1 MKATAVALLLAAV
14 PARAFV
20 TISQSRFGAQVN
32 HIRDLF
38 ANTSDPSWT
47 GWPHT
52 DIPDQQLLGYTWK
65 VPSDPTSKDGLG
77 GGITW
82 AWDPNFCDQIMPR
95 FREDFFFV
103 PFVTCSMIKAAMG
116 RGFASWASNHAM
128 LSFTDVTVE
137 CEKLGQLNEGC
148 PLAEIWVTA
157 NGADGGVSGGVQEGQ
172 SAEGLTVEPVE
183 ERLGGGTS
191 AALAVPVA
199 RYALDFRYTNGVRPS
214 TGRVI
219 ET

>member
-1 MKATAVALLLAAV
+1 
-14 PARAFV
+14 
-20 TISQSRFGAQVN
+20 
-32 HIRDLF
+32 
-38 ANTSDPSWT
+38 
-47 GWPHT
+47 
-52 DIPDQQLLGYTWK
+52 
-65 VPSDPTSKDGLG
+65 
-77 GGITW
+77 
-82 AWDPNFCDQIMPR
+82 MPQ

-116 RGFASWASNHAM
+116 RGFASWASNSAM

-157 NGADGGVSGGVQEGQ
+157 NGADGGASAGVQQGQ
-172 SAEGLTVEPVE
+172 TAEGLTVEPVE

-199 RYALDFRYTNGVRPS
+199 RYALDFRYTNGVQPA

-219 ET
+219 ETCAHLSSPPRPARQLPGVAPRHDSRLQLPDTTPRYSPRRYGARVSFNTDLCWYLDSTFCYNFHYIKQASAP